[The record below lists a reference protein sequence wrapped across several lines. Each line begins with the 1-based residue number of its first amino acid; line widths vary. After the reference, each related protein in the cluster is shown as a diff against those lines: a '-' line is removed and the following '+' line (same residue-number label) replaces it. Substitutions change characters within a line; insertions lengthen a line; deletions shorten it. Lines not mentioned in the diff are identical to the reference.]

1 MTYEYAV
8 RFLDAQSRN
17 LRQIRN
23 IKFFHNGY
31 EYRADYR
38 GGFSA
43 YIAIDRRKIGTR
55 NFKYFSGVGAYNCF
69 SATSA
74 MELVYEEVKR
84 KGGE

>member
-8 RFLDAQSRN
+8 RFLDTQSRN

-55 NFKYFSGVGAYNCF
+55 NFKYFGGVGASSCF
-69 SATSA
+69 TATKA

-84 KGGE
+84 GEGK